1 MPSGQSEGGRKVDE
15 FGYAIRHKRRIL
27 IVDDEEINRLILKE
41 ILGDLYETELAENG
55 KKAFEMIS
63 DSPAAY
69 SLILLDLLMPVMDGF
84 EFLRRI
90 RSDGMLSDI
99 PVIVMTSEKPAEV
112 ESINLGA
119 DDFISKPYR
128 SPEVIK
134 ARCFRIIQLYENR
147 RILNSTE
154 RDTLTGLY
162 TREFFYEYISLMD
175 SFKEEQAMDAVVLNI
190 EHFHVLNEMYGR
202 KFGDK
207 VLKRMAEILV
217 GTFKEEEFIAARPD
231 ADYFY
236 LYIAHSA
243 DHEGMIAGIQE
254 ALSDITAIS
263 RIRIRAGIY
272 EKADIVCSVEE
283 RFDHAKFACDRI
295 RGDYTRNIFYYSR
308 ELSDRDLYHERL
320 IHDIDGAIE
329 NKDLIVYFQ
338 PKYYIQSEEYE
349 LRSAEALIRW
359 KHPELGMIS
368 PGDFIPLFERNG
380 LIQKLDHYVWGEA
393 ASRIREWR
401 DKYKISMPVSVNVSR
416 VDMYDPEL
424 EKTLMGILEK
434 NDLRAGELMLEI
446 TESAYADD
454 AEGLKE
460 TVDGLRRLGF
470 RIEMDDFGSGYSSL
484 NMITSIPID
493 VLKMDMEF
501 IRNMNKDEK
510 SLKLVELVIEIS
522 DFLDVPVIAEGVE
535 EESQIEILKGMGCE
549 IIQGYYFSK
558 PVSSQE
564 FEDFIKKELE
574 RRKRA

>member
-1 MPSGQSEGGRKVDE
+1 MDE

-162 TREFFYEYISLMD
+162 TREFFYEYISQMD
-175 SFKEEQAMDAVVLNI
+175 YFKEEQAMDAVVLNI

-236 LYIAHSA
+236 LYIAHAA
-243 DHEGMIAGIQE
+243 DHESVIAGIQE
-254 ALSDITAIS
+254 ALSDITAIP

-272 EKADIVCSVEE
+272 ENADIVCSVEE

-401 DKYKISMPVSVNVSR
+401 DKYKITMPVSVNVSR

-434 NDLRAGELMLEI
+434 NGLRAGELMLEI

-460 TVDGLRRLGF
+460 TVEGLRRQGF

-535 EESQIEILKGMGCE
+535 EESQVEILKGMGCE